1 MKSFKAVIEG
11 ERALSDELSD
21 LLVLLFELL
30 KFELLDDSL
39 YLLVKF
45 VIKVFILEGS
55 LVQLL
60 VQASL
65 LDCSV
70 GHVIQL
76 GKLHIVDWAL
86 SLSQDLGQSR

>member
-11 ERALSDELSD
+11 ERALTDELSD
-21 LLVLLFELL
+21 LLVLLLELL

-39 YLLVKF
+39 YLLVEF

-65 LDCSV
+65 LDGSV

-86 SLSQDLGQSR
+86 CLSQDLGQSR

>member
-1 MKSFKAVIEG
+1 MKSLKAVIEG
-11 ERALSDELSD
+11 ERALADEFSD
-21 LLVLLFELL
+21 LLVLLLELL

-39 YLLVKF
+39 YLLVEF

-65 LDCSV
+65 LDGSV

-76 GKLHIVDWAL
+76 GKLHIVDRPL

>member
-1 MKSFKAVIEG
+1 LKCFKAVIER
-11 ERALSDELSD
+11 ERALADELSD
-21 LLVLLFELL
+21 LLVLLLELL

-65 LDCSV
+65 LDGSV

-76 GKLHIVDWAL
+76 GKLHIVYRAL